1 MHASCKCKNTLTHIV
16 NYEKTI
22 FAKKKNLKGVRQLR
36 ENPRI
41 SLPFKRQIH
50 KMVKHTQTNR
60 RQIADDLFEC
70 V

>member
-1 MHASCKCKNTLTHIV
+1 MIL
-16 NYEKTI
+16 
-22 FAKKKNLKGVRQLR
+22 
-36 ENPRI
+36 RI
-41 SLPFKRQIH
+41 SRVVISNITLFDITYSIDLPFKRQIH